1 MAGLVRVEV
10 RWEKEHS
17 AGVWN
22 GAFREPVMYRLER
35 VFDGLE
41 RGGIELARPFVCT
54 VDRVAGIVTAEQEPV
69 A

>member
-10 RWEKEHS
+10 RWEKALPTDHWNAA
-17 AGVWN
+17 AGP
-22 GAFREPVMYRLER
+22 PVMYRLER